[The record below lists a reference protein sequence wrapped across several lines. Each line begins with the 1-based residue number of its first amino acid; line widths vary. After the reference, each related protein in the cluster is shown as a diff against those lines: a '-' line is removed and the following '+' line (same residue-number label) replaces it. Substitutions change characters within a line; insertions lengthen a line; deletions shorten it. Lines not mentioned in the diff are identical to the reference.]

1 MLNISFDFDPVTQKV
16 TNVVVKDTEGK
27 TVKPKTKKSSSIDT
41 SKPLLVVADN
51 KLVLNDP
58 LITML
63 NVEAG
68 DRITV
73 NYYTVNNQETFPV
86 IGRSDVFADP
96 QSGNK
101 LTKSNTICFR
111 GNQRTILLEYGEEFT
126 IEEFKP
132 GMFKLI
138 SQKDCATAIE
148 EKELEDLNPSE
159 IDLEVAQIMSNDN
172 LDDLPF

>member
-27 TVKPKTKKSSSIDT
+27 TVKPKTTKSSSIDT

-111 GNQRTILLEYGEEFT
+111 GNQRTVLLEYGEEFT

-138 SQKDCATAIE
+138 SQKDCATATE

-159 IDLEVAQIMSNDN
+159 IDLELAQIMSNDN

>member
-16 TNVVVKDTEGK
+16 TNVIIKDTEGK
-27 TVKPKTKKSSSIDT
+27 TVKPKTKKSSTIDS

-51 KLVLNDP
+51 KLILNDP
-58 LITML
+58 LTSAL
-63 NVEAG
+63 NAEAG
-68 DRITV
+68 DRISI
-73 NYYTVNNQETFPV
+73 NYYTVNNQETFPL

-101 LTKSNTICFR
+101 LTKSNTVCFR

-138 SQKDCATAIE
+138 SQKDCATVIE
-148 EKELEDLNPSE
+148 EKELEDMNPSE
-159 IDLEVAQIMSNDN
+159 IESELDAILSEEV